1 MIKEKSTMFMN
12 FKDKWR
18 KCNNGEYFVPEIL
31 LTSYENKILDFEKF
45 KAEGPRIWKTFEI
58 TRTIYSNGERS
69 EQFLVKECFLNLFL
83 EVSHI

>member
-1 MIKEKSTMFMN
+1 MFMN

-69 EQFLVKECFLNLFL
+69 KPFCWKCVHFAYVTQNN
-83 EVSHI
+83 SM